1 VERQQQSLALTL
13 HHLITDGWSSE
24 VLVRELS
31 VLYRAYHAEQ
41 PAPLAPL
48 PIQYA
53 DYAIWQRTWL
63 HGERQ
68 LQHIGYWRQQ
78 LRGAAPLVLP
88 TDVPRGTAAWEVGAR
103 YRFTLPAELSREIA
117 ALSRREGTTVFM
129 TLLAAF
135 QILLYRIS
143 GQSDIV
149 VGTDVANRRQIE
161 TEGLIGFFVNLVALR
176 TQIQRSMSFRLM
188 LQQVRA
194 MALEAYA
201 HQELPF
207 ELVVEHVSQ
216 GRQEQQTPLV
226 QVLCVMQNTPRSL
239 FSLPE
244 VELEL
249 IEREE
254 AMARFDL
261 ALFLRE
267 EASGITGSVVYRAGL
282 FQAQTIA
289 SWMQQFEVLLGSI
302 VAQQEKAID
311 LLDIWTDEQKVAR
324 AREKA
329 AKGHLKAKRIREI
342 RGKGVEIGEHS
353 EDWSS

>member
-1 VERQQQSLALTL
+1 
-13 HHLITDGWSSE
+13 
-24 VLVRELS
+24 
-31 VLYRAYHAEQ
+31 
-41 PAPLAPL
+41 
-48 PIQYA
+48 
-53 DYAIWQRTWL
+53 
-63 HGERQ
+63 
-68 LQHIGYWRQQ
+68 
-78 LRGAAPLVLP
+78 
-88 TDVPRGTAAWEVGAR
+88 
-103 YRFTLPAELSREIA
+103 
-117 ALSRREGTTVFM
+117 M